1 MGCAILRHQIVAEE
15 RRVSQKIY
23 LNGRFVDREDAR
35 VSLFDHGFLYGDG
48 VFEGIR
54 VYGGRVFRLD
64 DHVERLYRSAAGI
77 ELEIP
82 MAAQLL
88 QEIILQTV
96 RRSALEDAYVRVVV
110 SRGTGDLGI
119 DPRKCAR
126 SSVFVIADRIAVYPK
141 EKYEQGLRV
150 VTSSTR
156 RQRPDTLNSQ
166 IKSLNYLNNIL

>member
-1 MGCAILRHQIVAEE
+1 MGLA
-15 RRVSQKIY
+15 IY
-23 LNGRFVDREDAR
+23 LDGRYVAKREEAT
-35 VSLFDHGFLYGDG
+35 VALFDHGFLYGDG

-96 RRSALEDAYVRVVV
+96 RRSAL
-110 SRGTGDLGI
+110 
-119 DPRKCAR
+119 
-126 SSVFVIADRIAVYPK
+126 
-141 EKYEQGLRV
+141 
-150 VTSSTR
+150 
-156 RQRPDTLNSQ
+156 
-166 IKSLNYLNNIL
+166 